1 MPCYSMAANG
11 SKCLVRTV
19 ARRLFFFDIVVTKH
33 NLLFDPATPVKFAAM
48 RIRGNK
54 YMLYIRYLRRRRD

>member
-11 SKCLVRTV
+11 LMFGPNRSSTT
-19 ARRLFFFDIVVTKH
+19 FFFDIVVTKH

-54 YMLYIRYLRRRRD
+54 YILYIRYLRRRRD

>member
-1 MPCYSMAANG
+1 MFGPNRS
-11 SKCLVRTV
+11 STT
-19 ARRLFFFDIVVTKH
+19 FFFDIVVTKH

-54 YMLYIRYLRRRRD
+54 YILYIRYLRRRRD